1 MRATPENAADQSE
14 IPNATSQVATPP
26 PLLRIIEALL
36 FVGGPP
42 LSAERAAEVI
52 RRLAPDQFR
61 NAIDQLNRAYRRQRR
76 PYVIQSVEQGYV
88 LSLRPQFRGVVE
100 RLAASPREAR
110 LTDAALQILSLIAYR
125 QPVSKSMI
133 DSHRGHDSRGPLH
146 QLMRLGLVALEPNPA
161 PGADETGYVT
171 TPRFLEL
178 FDLRGL
184 DDLPRAG
191 DLQRL

>member
-1 MRATPENAADQSE
+1 MAENSDSGEEAESRKPKAE
-14 IPNATSQVATPP
+14 IETPP

-42 LSAERAAEVI
+42 LSAERAGEII
-52 RRLAPDQFR
+52 RRLPPEQFEGI
-61 NAIDQLNRAYRRQRR
+61 IDELNRTYRRQRR
-76 PYVIQSVEQGYV
+76 PYVIQSSEQGYV
-88 LSLRPQFRGVVE
+88 LSLKPQFRGVVE

-110 LTDAALQILSLIAYR
+110 LTDAALQVLSLIAYR
-125 QPVSKSMI
+125 QPVSKTEI
-133 DSHRGHDSRGPLH
+133 DSQRGNDSRGPLQ
-146 QLMRLGLVALEPNPA
+146 QLVRLGLVAAEPRPELGGN
-161 PGADETGYVT
+161 ESGYVT

-178 FDLRGL
+178 FELRGL